1 MIDDCEHLRP
11 RAVVARQREQR
22 LRPGAALAEDLHVGV
37 AEAVDRLE
45 LVADEEPLRVRPGQE
60 VDQLALEPVRVL
72 ELVDHDR
79 AEPQPL
85 SLAQALVVAQ
95 QVTGVQLQI
104 LEVERRLAILRRRV
118 LGGESVQELLQQ
130 IAILQRQ
137 LVERRLLDRLPRVLI
152 ARSSLAARPEAAEV
166 EQPLGQR
173 LGLGERDSLRRR
185 RPRRFGRV
193 RIGSEGARDLSQV
206 VELSLEVGP
215 LSQLE
220 VELPAGGTEG
230 LVDARQ
236 HPPQPAGAVGR
247 EQLQPVRILAGAELV
262 QRRLEG
268 LAADHTALAVVE
280 DAEARVEAGRKGV
293 GLQQP
298 QAEAVDGR
306 DPGAV
311 ERAGQVVASE
321 LMQARPDPALQLTRC
336 ALRIGD
342 HEHRLDVDPPLADR
356 LDEAL
361 DEHRRLAGAGA
372 CRDEDLTARGDRR
385 RLLFVGRTRRHA
397 RLIRHIRQRSHQAGQ
412 PSVPFGSCRTS
423 PARIRCA
430 SPRARSRAPSTWAQ
444 NASSS
449 R

>member
-22 LRPGAALAEDLHVGV
+22 LGTGAALAEDLHVGV

-60 VDQLALEPVRVL
+60 VDQLALKPVRVL

-79 AEPQPL
+79 AESQPL

-95 QVTGVQLQI
+95 QVTRVQLQI

-152 ARSSLAARPEAAEV
+152 ARGSLAARPEAAEV

-185 RPRRFGRV
+185 RPRRVGRV
-193 RIGSEGARDLSQV
+193 RIGSEGACGLSQV
-206 VELSLEVGP
+206 IELRLEVGP

-220 VELPAGGTEG
+220 VELPAGGAEG

-236 HPPQPAGAVGR
+236 HPPQPAGAVGG
-247 EQLQPVRILAGAELV
+247 EQLQP
-262 QRRLEG
+262 
-268 LAADHTALAVVE
+268 
-280 DAEARVEAGRKGV
+280 
-293 GLQQP
+293 
-298 QAEAVDGR
+298 
-306 DPGAV
+306 
-311 ERAGQVVASE
+311 
-321 LMQARPDPALQLTRC
+321 RP
-336 ALRIGD
+336 
-342 HEHRLDVDPPLADR
+342 
-356 LDEAL
+356 
-361 DEHRRLAGAGA
+361 
-372 CRDEDLTARGDRR
+372 DRR
-385 RLLFVGRTRRHA
+385 RRRTRSAPPRTPRRGSHGPGCRRGCESA
-397 RLIRHIRQRSHQAGQ
+397 GRGRLQRGGTSAAAGR
-412 PSVPFGSCRTS
+412 SRGWSRS
-423 PARIRCA
+423 RRRRA
-430 SPRARSRAPSTWAQ
+430 SGPGRGVRARAGARGSGP
-444 NASSS
+444 
-449 R
+449 